1 MNKGRILIMTPNLKG
16 MDDGVNRI
24 QPSLGVMLI
33 AAMLERHGH
42 EVKIHDTAL
51 EGWENRI
58 IVDQKKKKVMIGQSD
73 EQIKDVIRNFAPDV
87 VAISVLFSNFLTSA
101 HNIAKLAKEV
111 NKDIKVVLGGNHIS
125 NAVIDYKFGSKDPK
139 SNLPDFI
146 EDLENPNIDYA
157 MIGEGENPITILVD
171 NIVNKKND
179 FSNVPGLIKKIGHKK
194 YTITKKMKNM
204 I

>member
-58 IVDQKKKKVMIGQSD
+58 IVDQKKKKSD
-73 EQIKDVIRNFAPDV
+73 DW
-87 VAISVLFSNFLTSA
+87 
-101 HNIAKLAKEV
+101 
-111 NKDIKVVLGGNHIS
+111 
-125 NAVIDYKFGSKDPK
+125 SK
-139 SNLPDFI
+139 
-146 EDLENPNIDYA
+146 
-157 MIGEGENPITILVD
+157 
-171 NIVNKKND
+171 
-179 FSNVPGLIKKIGHKK
+179 
-194 YTITKKMKNM
+194 
-204 I
+204 